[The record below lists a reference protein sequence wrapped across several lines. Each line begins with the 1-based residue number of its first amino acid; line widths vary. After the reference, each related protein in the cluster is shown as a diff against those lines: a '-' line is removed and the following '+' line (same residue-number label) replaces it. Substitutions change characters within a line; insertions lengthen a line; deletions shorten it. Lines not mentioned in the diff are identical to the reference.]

1 MYYPYG
7 DRHVEPE
14 IALKYALKLILIKC
28 IFEFL
33 INIAPP
39 ASNSVYD
46 RERNVFFCTVVQWA
60 RSCFHGHMK
69 RVRLPVTLIS
79 VTLYRSFF
87 LFSFCFLM
95 LIFFLSCFPDLYSY
109 CWPCWSCTWI
119 MKIYILSLSPESFI
133 LEKGFQELLICILAT
148 LTARKK
154 KKKNISWNSC
164 ILSWC

>member
-109 CWPCWSCTWI
+109 C
-119 MKIYILSLSPESFI
+119 
-133 LEKGFQELLICILAT
+133 
-148 LTARKK
+148 
-154 KKKNISWNSC
+154 
-164 ILSWC
+164 